1 MVYLSSK
8 NPGKKNKVKLE
19 RAAEEK
25 AAADR
30 KKAKKSASKDEMA
43 DIKAK
48 EREAKQKAK
57 EKAQKA
63 KQKEKE
69 RKAAEKEKR
78 KQLEEEYDAQ
88 IERAEDIVRK
98 QYKDDAYD
106 ESGREILERSDD
118 ESEDS
123 ELFEESAS
131 TQRICLYCGENPAQ
145 TGKEYCSRC
154 EKALKK
160 TRLPVGGFVAA
171 LVAVI
176 ASLFV
181 LIIMGLQSAASLQIA
196 KGNYFV
202 YKHNYN
208 TAFTVYDDVSG
219 IISTVTDNFGESSVF
234 SKLISTGSAFDMKA
248 MECAS
253 DMYGPLDAIQ
263 SFDSSIFRSN
273 GAYDYKQHSQR
284 YKKLYKE
291 TEDFTS
297 TISVI
302 NDLLTEITSDEN
314 VTLEEFDKRIPEI
327 EAFKGKE
334 GVNDV
339 YLEYVIAMVAEQ
351 AFGVEDAQLLSYVK
365 KVDEAAKA
373 DGGDYSWLYY
383 EMYTTLLVGEGDY
396 ESATPYLMDMM
407 NKDVSNYYSRI
418 QMCRILVSRGKTDE
432 AAAIANEY
440 QSNNLIDDDYT
451 EDAYALLIYMS
462 RALGDYESALHYA
475 KSALN
480 SYTYVPEIRRQQ
492 ALAYMSMGYY
502 AEAFD
507 AAYQASSDANYI
519 SSYYAISNFDGIL
532 LDETLYIAAY
542 LAKDVIEEDSEAAA
556 NYETVIATYSAG
568 DYVPAFAQ
576 KVIDG
581 KIDVNKALTEGTCDF
596 I

>member
-1 MVYLSSK
+1 MSNI

-25 AAADR
+25 AAAER
-30 KKAKKSASKDEMA
+30 KQAKKTASKEE
-43 DIKAK
+43 KAEIRNQ

-57 EKAQKA
+57 EKAQKV
-63 KQKEKE
+63 KQREKE

-78 KQLEEEYDAQ
+78 KQLEEEYDTQ
-88 IERAEDIVRK
+88 VERAEDIVRN
-98 QYKDDAYD
+98 QYKEDFSDEEAQEAAKYSEDAE
-106 ESGREILERSDD
+106 ESG
-118 ESEDS
+118 
-123 ELFEESAS
+123 LFEESAS
-131 TQRICLYCGENPAQ
+131 NQRLCLYCGENSAQ
-145 TGKEYCSRC
+145 TDKEYCSRC

-171 LVAVI
+171 LVVVI
-176 ASLFV
+176 ASLFA
-181 LIIMGLQSAASLQIA
+181 LIIMGLQSAASLQVA
-196 KGNYFV
+196 KGDYFV
-202 YKHNYN
+202 MKHNYN

-219 IISTVTDNFGESSVF
+219 IISTVTDNFGESSIF
-234 SKLISTGSAFDMKA
+234 SKLISTGSAFDMRA
-248 MECAS
+248 MECAA
-253 DMYGPLDAIQ
+253 DMYGPLDAVQ
-263 SFDSSIFRSN
+263 SFDSGVFRSS
-273 GAYDYKQHSQR
+273 GAYDYKQYSRR
-284 YKKLYKE
+284 YKKLYSE
-291 TEDFTS
+291 TEEFTS
-297 TISVI
+297 TVSAI
-302 NDLLTEITSDEN
+302 NDLLTEITSDEDI
-314 VTLEEFDKRIPEI
+314 TLEGYNKRIPEI

-339 YLEYVIAMVAEQ
+339 YLEYIIAMVAEQ
-351 AFGVEDAQLLSYVK
+351 AFGVEDAQLLEYVK

-383 EMYTTLLVGEGDY
+383 EMYTTLLVGAGDY
-396 ESATPYLMDMM
+396 ESATPYLMEMM
-407 NKDVSNYYSRI
+407 EKDVSNYYSRI

-532 LDETLYIAAY
+532 IDETLYIAAY
-542 LAKDVIEEDSEAAA
+542 LAKDSIEEGSDAAA

-568 DYVPAFAQ
+568 DYVPTFAQ

-581 KIDVNKALTEGTCDF
+581 KVDVNKALTEGTCDF